1 MNLTIMVTKG
11 YNSLAIIDDIAKGG
25 LTILFTVI
33 PCTPKHLKHPLHR
46 YLKTFGSQIET
57 EGSLEIEESIL

>member
-11 YNSLAIIDDIAKGG
+11 YSSLALIDDIAKGG

-33 PCTPKHLKHPLHR
+33 PCAPKHLKDQLHR